1 MVTIQKVKNAAM
13 MLDYGNNAN
22 AGQITDDMI
31 QGLIEEVSGYV
42 DSWLNTLKVRSLNSD
57 LIDRYV
63 ELEVIIRLCLS
74 YYNDKNGG
82 YIEALKVERD
92 RYKDVMER
100 DVRRFA
106 SSNSFIK
113 APRLRGGVFE

>member
-1 MVTIQKVKNAAM
+1 MVTVQKVKNAAM
-13 MLDYGNNAN
+13 MLDYGDNAN
-22 AGQITDDMI
+22 AGQITDDHI
-31 QGLIEEVSGYV
+31 QGLIDEVAGYV
-42 DSWLNTLKVRSLNSD
+42 DSWLATLEVRSLNSD

-74 YYNDKNGG
+74 YYNEKQSG

-92 RYKDVMER
+92 RYAGVMER

-113 APRLRGGVFE
+113 APRLNGGVFE

>member
-1 MVTIQKVKNAAM
+1 

-31 QGLIEEVSGYV
+31 QGHIDDVAGYV

-63 ELEVIIRLCLS
+63 ELEVVIRLCLS
-74 YYNDKNGG
+74 FYNDKNGG

-92 RYKDVMER
+92 RYADVMEK

-106 SSNSFIK
+106 SSNSFVK